1 MLRNFIFGE
10 SDMYKRHDNRVPKI
24 LLEYLVNYCH
34 FRINSENFN
43 MFIANPVQMALA
55 KTQNGY
61 QEQTYELNEQ
71 LNRIKRR
78 LNFFY
83 PTPEFLLKFL
93 YDFCK
98 ICPYAL
104 GADNYIDKDVLPR
117 VVTDTKEILRD
128 LKDICIL
135 VTQHSGFEI
144 KLQNNFD
151 NFIKELYD
159 VIKKGSSKFQVGN
172 FKLFKPIYL
181 EIVQKM
187 NERSLFSELVSII
200 QNLKPETKKALLSEK
215 FKIIQPMFFDFER
228 LRDLQGAQITFT
240 NAKYQRIRKHKL
252 LASFINRNQQLANF
266 KQFVQIL
273 IACNFN
279 QFGNF
284 FFNYIDQSDQS
295 TLRSREITQKFA
307 KYIFLQDD
315 IAKQLNDTRSYPAS
329 IEPFY
334 IHADLHRGLVALCST
349 MEVNK
354 KIKASQLASRPK
366 FAKKIKKRTAM
377 VPSTPEKPDNV
388 EESPKPSPVPKINI
402 PPAEFD
408 TKLDAIHENQEMS
421 NQENIEND
429 DIITQLEQDEVRGI
443 KPVIEPV
450 AVAAPMLEA
459 PSPPRMR
466 SPSSEKIM
474 TTVDMVPTRV
484 QLIEKETNSN
494 FTMIILALS
503 ATLGAAFVLMR

>member
-1 MLRNFIFGE
+1 M
-10 SDMYKRHDNRVPKI
+10 
-24 LLEYLVNYCH
+24 
-34 FRINSENFN
+34 
-43 MFIANPVQMALA
+43 
-55 KTQNGY
+55 
-61 QEQTYELNEQ
+61 
-71 LNRIKRR
+71 
-78 LNFFY
+78 
-83 PTPEFLLKFL
+83 
-93 YDFCK
+93 
-98 ICPYAL
+98 
-104 GADNYIDKDVLPR
+104 
-117 VVTDTKEILRD
+117 
-128 LKDICIL
+128 
-135 VTQHSGFEI
+135 
-144 KLQNNFD
+144 
-151 NFIKELYD
+151 
-159 VIKKGSSKFQVGN
+159 
-172 FKLFKPIYL
+172 
-181 EIVQKM
+181 
-187 NERSLFSELVSII
+187 
-200 QNLKPETKKALLSEK
+200 
-215 FKIIQPMFFDFER
+215 
-228 LRDLQGAQITFT
+228 
-240 NAKYQRIRKHKL
+240 
-252 LASFINRNQQLANF
+252 
-266 KQFVQIL
+266 
-273 IACNFN
+273 
-279 QFGNF
+279 
-284 FFNYIDQSDQS
+284 
-295 TLRSREITQKFA
+295 
-307 KYIFLQDD
+307 
-315 IAKQLNDTRSYPAS
+315 NDTRSYPAS
-329 IEPFY
+329 IEPFL

-450 AVAAPMLEA
+450 AVAPMLEA

-466 SPSSEKIM
+466 SSSSEKIM